1 MLRAERPGVEHIV
14 VGGPGV
20 FTVRVEHTPGKG
32 VWARGETLSTNGRTT
47 SYVRDACATARA
59 IRQRL
64 EAATGLSAPVTA
76 IIAFVGAASVRAAQ
90 PIGDGT
96 VEVRVVRDADLLG
109 ALEGPAVLTGDEVER
124 IADAVRQVEAPGH
137 PHAHVASRDERR
149 GLAGAIGSLMRRSS
163 R

>member
-1 MLRAERPGVEHIV
+1 PGVEHIV
-14 VGGPGV
+14 VGEPGV

-76 IIAFVGAASVRAAQ
+76 VIAFVGAASVRAAQ

-96 VEVRVVRDADLLG
+96 VEVRVVGGADLLV
-109 ALEGPAVLTGDEVER
+109 ALAGPDVLTAPEVER
-124 IADAVRQVEAPGH
+124 IADAVRQLEAPGH
-137 PHAHVASRDERR
+137 PHAHATSARSERRARGR
-149 GLAGAIGSLMRRSS
+149 GLAGAIGS
-163 R
+163 